1 MKSKKAFTLIEL
13 LVVIAIIAL
22 LLSIIMPALRKVK
35 KQAASIV
42 CLANMKSMVACWHTY
57 AMDNSE
63 KMVNGQVP
71 LSTTLNN
78 GKPSFWV
85 EAPQDRTGAY
95 TGGKPGSSIQLP
107 IEEEQNGIRK
117 GLLYPYLDSVDVYHC
132 PSENGKKI
140 YEDSASAAYG
150 SFWNCYSIT
159 GLMNGESSKET
170 YLIYNPGSNPVA
182 GTHYDKNAALKIT
195 EVVSPGSKIVFLEN
209 GDSRGFAMGSW
220 LMNYVDPKWVD
231 PFTIWH
237 GNQSPL
243 GFADGHGENH
253 RWVDDITLKNAT
265 LAYNSP
271 ELDRDPV
278 SSGQRED
285 IDYFNRRYVPGR
297 GR

>member
-35 KQAASIV
+35 KQAAAIV
-42 CLANMKSMVACWHTY
+42 CLANMRSMAACWHSY

-71 LSTTLNN
+71 REVLA
-78 GKPSFWV
+78 KPAFWV
-85 EAPQDRTGAY
+85 EAPQDRTGSY
-95 TGGKPGSSIQLP
+95 TGEKPDSMQLP

-117 GLLYPYLDSVDVYHC
+117 GLLFPYLDSVDVYHC
-132 PSENGKKI
+132 PAENGKKLF
-140 YEDSASAAYG
+140 ESSARAAYG

-170 YLIYNPGSNPVA
+170 YLIYNPT
-182 GTHYDKNAALKIT
+182 GTPQPGVNYDRNAVIKMT

-209 GDSRGFAMGSW
+209 GDSRGWLMGSW
-220 LMNYVDPKWVD
+220 LMNYETPSSWID
-231 PFTIWH
+231 PFAIWH

-243 GFADGHGENH
+243 GFADGHAENH
-253 RWVDDITLKNAT
+253 KWVEKTTIENAT
-265 LAYNSP
+265 QKTFTASP
-271 ELDRDPV
+271 PADE
-278 SSGQRED
+278 RED
-285 IDYFNRRYVPGR
+285 IEYFSHRYVPGR
-297 GR
+297 RKN